1 MTSSPSG
8 GIFLSYRREDA
19 APYARLLQFQLR
31 DRFPD
36 AQVFIDLDSIEA
48 GLPFAEVIRDA
59 VDSCAVLVALIGRQ
73 WTTVTDEDGH
83 RRLDDP
89 DDYVR
94 FEVLAALKRGTRVIP
109 VLVDGARALRRQQLP
124 PELQP
129 LAGLNA
135 FELSYSRYD
144 YDAGRL
150 LDLIQRVLLVA
161 ERPEPADQA
170 SSEGAHHL
178 SSVRRSITLYDSGS
192 GGFSLSDF
200 ETDRWDA
207 AAGELRLDSSEEARH
222 DTLAVVRNNTGGK
235 FVAWLNKYGYLN
247 SPTVIPAGDPAGLKR
262 RFRVRFQV
270 RAREAEH
277 TLLVT
282 FKMDGAPMGQYLGQR
297 RHRITSDIW
306 ADVDDHFEQ
315 SFSANCRLRLEDRS
329 VSAAPSRLEIRNFV
343 VTEQEAPLNLMPSAT

>member
-1 MTSSPSG
+1 MPGLSSR
-8 GIFLSYRREDA
+8 GIFISYRREDA
-19 APYARLLQFQLR
+19 AAYARLLQHELCE
-31 DRFPD
+31 RFPD
-36 AQVFIDLDSIEA
+36 ARVFMDLDSIEA
-48 GLPFAEVIRDA
+48 GQPFAQVIRDA
-59 VDSCAVLVALIGRQ
+59 LNSCAALVALIGRQ

-94 FEVLAALKRGTRVIP
+94 FEVLAALKRGARVIP
-109 VLVDGARALRRQQLP
+109 VLVDGARPLRRQQLP
-124 PELQP
+124 PELQQ
-129 LAGLNA
+129 LARLNA

-161 ERPEPADQA
+161 ERPEPVDQA

-178 SSVRRSITLYDSGS
+178 SPVRRSVTLYDSGS

-200 ETDRWDA
+200 EIDRWEA
-207 AAGELRLDSSEEARH
+207 AAGELSLDSSEEARH
-222 DTLAVVRNNTGGK
+222 DTLAIVRNNRGGK

-247 SPTVIPAGDPAGLKR
+247 SPTVIPVGDPAGLER
-262 RFRVRFQV
+262 RFSVRCQV

-282 FKMDGAPMGQYLGQR
+282 FKMAGAPMGQYLGQR

-306 ADVDDHFEQ
+306 TDIDDHFEQ
-315 SFSANCRLRLEDRS
+315 SFSASCRLRLEDRS
-329 VSAAPSRLEIRNFV
+329 VSAAPSRLEIRNLV
-343 VTEQEAPLNLMPSAT
+343 VTEQEAPLNLVPFAT